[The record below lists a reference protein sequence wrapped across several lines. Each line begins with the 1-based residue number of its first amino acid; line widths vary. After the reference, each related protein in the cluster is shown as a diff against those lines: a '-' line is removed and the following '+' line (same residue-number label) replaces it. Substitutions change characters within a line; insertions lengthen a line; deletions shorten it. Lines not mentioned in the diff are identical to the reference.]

1 MSIQKRLFSL
11 VVFVVSIILILACQ
25 SISGISATAT
35 PAAPPGS
42 VSYDGTWQGKTA
54 QGLEITFTVAYN
66 GIIAM
71 QFRVEWQSPNCTQ
84 TIESS
89 MGTTID
95 PTSEAMGNFTPIH
108 VIENGTFTI
117 AEDNSSV
124 NGTSYAFTGAFS
136 SPETARGTIE
146 YAIPTGSCKGIKS
159 FGWTAT
165 KISE

>member
-11 VVFVVSIILILACQ
+11 VVFVVSIILLLACQ

-42 VSYDGTWQGKTA
+42 VSYDGKWKGKTA

-71 QFRVEWQSPNCTQ
+71 QFRVEWQSPNCTR
-84 TIESS
+84 TIENG

-95 PTSEAMGNFTPIH
+95 PTSEAMGNFTPTYA
-108 VIENGTFTI
+108 IENGKFTI
-117 AEDNSSV
+117 AEDKL
-124 NGTSYAFTGAFS
+124 GMDDTSYTFTGAFS

-159 FGWTAT
+159 IGWTAT